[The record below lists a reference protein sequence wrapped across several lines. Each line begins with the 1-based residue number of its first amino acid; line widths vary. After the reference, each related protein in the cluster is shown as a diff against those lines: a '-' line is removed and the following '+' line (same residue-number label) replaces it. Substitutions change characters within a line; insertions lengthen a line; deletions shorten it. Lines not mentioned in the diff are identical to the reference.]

1 MKHAASFTR
10 KDLETDLMNSIYE
23 MDYQVGSRDFAAAG
37 DASRSIKRTLQQIGV
52 DTSVVRRIAIASYE
66 AEMNIAIHS
75 KGGKM
80 YLSVNSDKVIVATE
94 DFGPG
99 IENVEL
105 AMTEG
110 WSTATAEI
118 REMGFGAGMGL
129 PNMKKCADEFFIESK
144 ISEGTKIKMIFKL

>member
-1 MKHAASFTR
+1 MKHAASSTR
-10 KDLETDLMNSIYE
+10 KGLETNYMSSIYE
-23 MDYQVGSRDFAAAG
+23 MDYNVGSRDFAAAG

-80 YLSVNSDKVIVATE
+80 HLAVNSDKVVVATE

-99 IENVEL
+99 IENVDL

-110 WSTATAEI
+110 WSTATDEI

-129 PNMKKCADEFFIESK
+129 PNMKKCSDEFSIES
-144 ISEGTKIKMIFKL
+144 SVPEGTRIKMIFKL

>member
-1 MKHAASFTR
+1 
-10 KDLETDLMNSIYE
+10 MNSIYE

-80 YLSVNSDKVIVATE
+80 CLSVNSDKVVVSTE

>member
-1 MKHAASFTR
+1 
-10 KDLETDLMNSIYE
+10 MNSIYE

>member
-1 MKHAASFTR
+1 
-10 KDLETDLMNSIYE
+10 
-23 MDYQVGSRDFAAAG
+23 
-37 DASRSIKRTLQQIGV
+37 
-52 DTSVVRRIAIASYE
+52 
-66 AEMNIAIHS
+66 
-75 KGGKM
+75 M

>member
-10 KDLETDLMNSIYE
+10 KDLEIDSMNSIYE

-80 YLSVNSDKVIVATE
+80 CLSVNSDKVVVSTE

>member
-1 MKHAASFTR
+1 MT
-10 KDLETDLMNSIYE
+10 NIYE
-23 MDYQVGSRDFAAAG
+23 MEYNVNNRDFVVAG
-37 DASRSIKRTLQQIGV
+37 DVSRIIKRTLQRIGV
-52 DTSVVRRIAIASYE
+52 DPKIVRRVAIASYE

-75 KGGKM
+75 KGGRISAKIDT
-80 YLSVNSDKVIVATE
+80 DKVLVCTQ

-99 IENVEL
+99 IPDIDL

-129 PNMKKCADEFFIESK
+129 PNMKKCSDVFEIDSQVPQ
-144 ISEGTKIKMIFKL
+144 GTTIKMTFWLT